1 MYNIYVTY
9 IHGGVF
15 AFLFC
20 CFLQHIENF
29 IQLTILTDL
38 PDMTTI
44 EIQDMQKQS
53 CMRPHAHYAYIY
65 RERTYILTLTALCC
79 HCPFLICR
87 NFRKCVFPVVY
98 IAGVVVTST
107 PISITHIFIE
117 LCFALIQF
125 QFPCTWPKCFH
136 YI

>member
-1 MYNIYVTY
+1 
-9 IHGGVF
+9 
-15 AFLFC
+15 
-20 CFLQHIENF
+20 
-29 IQLTILTDL
+29 
-38 PDMTTI
+38 
-44 EIQDMQKQS
+44 
-53 CMRPHAHYAYIY
+53 MRPHAHYAYIY

-125 QFPCTWPKCFH
+125 QFPCTYMAQVFPLHLIEYNPSPSLTQLNSEGCYYSLQIAMFDDIAG
-136 YI
+136 YIYVTCSIKLAMCII